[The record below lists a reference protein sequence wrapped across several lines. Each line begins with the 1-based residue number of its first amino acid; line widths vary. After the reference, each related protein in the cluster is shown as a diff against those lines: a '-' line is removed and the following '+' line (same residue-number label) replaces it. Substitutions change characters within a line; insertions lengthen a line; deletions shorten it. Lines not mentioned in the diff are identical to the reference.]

1 MRPPFILSSWM
12 LATPYKLSS
21 MFWLINNNGGSK
33 QTYQY
38 RRGGQTHQLGRADFL
53 RQQRSRNGE
62 QNA

>member
-1 MRPPFILSSWM
+1 M